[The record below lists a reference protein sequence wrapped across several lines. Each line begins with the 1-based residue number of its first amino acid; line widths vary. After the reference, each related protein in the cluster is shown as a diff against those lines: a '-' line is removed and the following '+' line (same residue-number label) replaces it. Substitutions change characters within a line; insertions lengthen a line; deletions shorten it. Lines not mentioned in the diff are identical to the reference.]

1 MILVDLNQIAISNL
15 MVSINT
21 YNKNQEINEDLLR
34 HMVLNSLRAYK
45 VKFGEKYGDLV
56 ICCDAR
62 HYWRRDIFP
71 FYKAGRKKD
80 RAASTLDWTLIFET
94 LNKIRDEI
102 KEYFPYIVL
111 DVNRAEAD
119 DIIAV
124 LVQHVCPVENKLILS
139 GDKDFMQLQQY
150 NNVDQFAPVQKKF
163 LRTDSPQA
171 FLKEH
176 IIRGDRGDGIPNC
189 LSSDDVLVRG
199 ERQKSISK
207 KKLSGWMASDP
218 DDWNDS
224 NQLRGYRRNEQLI
237 DLEFVPQDLKE
248 EILSQYTNAVSGDR
262 SKLFNYFVKFK
273 LKNLMEDIQE
283 F

>member
-56 ICCDAR
+56 ICCDGR

-150 NNVDQFAPVQKKF
+150 SNVDQFAPVQKKF
-163 LRTDSPQA
+163 LRTDSPQD

>member
-45 VKFGEKYGDLV
+45 VRFGEEYGDLV

-111 DVNRAEAD
+111 DVDRAEAD

-124 LVQHVCPVENKLILS
+124 LVQHASPFDQKLILS
-139 GDKDFMQLQQY
+139 GDKDFMQLQKY
-150 NNVDQFAPVQKKF
+150 NNVDQYAPVQKKF
-163 LRTDSPQA
+163 IRTDSPQA
-171 FLKEH
+171 FLKEQ

-189 LSSDDVLVRG
+189 LSSDDVLVKG

-218 DDWNDS
+218 EDWNDS
-224 NQLRGYRRNEQLI
+224 NRLRGYRRNEQLI
-237 DLEFVPQDLKE
+237 DLEFIPEDLKE
-248 EILSQYTNAVSGDR
+248 QIILQYANAEHGDR
-262 SKLFNYFVKFK
+262 SKLFNYFVKYK
-273 LKNLMEDIQE
+273 LKILMESIQE

>member
-1 MILVDLNQIAISNL
+1 
-15 MVSINT
+15 
-21 YNKNQEINEDLLR
+21 
-34 HMVLNSLRAYK
+34 
-45 VKFGEKYGDLV
+45 
-56 ICCDAR
+56 
-62 HYWRRDIFP
+62 
-71 FYKAGRKKD
+71 
-80 RAASTLDWTLIFET
+80 
-94 LNKIRDEI
+94 
-102 KEYFPYIVL
+102 
-111 DVNRAEAD
+111 
-119 DIIAV
+119 
-124 LVQHVCPVENKLILS
+124 
-139 GDKDFMQLQQY
+139 MQLQQY
-150 NNVDQFAPVQKKF
+150 SNVDQFAPVQKKF
-163 LRTDSPQA
+163 LRTDSPQD

>member
-45 VKFGEKYGDLV
+45 MKFGEKYGDLV
-56 ICCDAR
+56 ICCDGR

-150 NNVDQFAPVQKKF
+150 SNVDQFAPVQKKF
-163 LRTDSPQA
+163 LRTDSPQD